1 VKSIFAFAIGAVC
14 MAIAGCKSPEESC
27 AECASATT
35 SDVAE
40 PSAFISEWLP
50 ATERQPLAG
59 DMEFTAQDGRTVRF
73 SDLKGAPIAL
83 SFIYTRCQ
91 NARKCP
97 LVARTMARLQ
107 AELDRAN
114 VQPRPTLALITYD
127 PEYDTPSRLDT
138 FGRQFGFNP
147 DTNALLLRPDAN
159 GKETLFKQLN
169 VAVNFNSGGVNLHGI
184 QLLLFDKNGWRVRTY
199 RGLIWDNEQVLK
211 DLKALAGEPNS
222 NSLVKSR
229 NVQGAAVR

>member
-1 VKSIFAFAIGAVC
+1 MVAAFAVLP
-14 MAIAGCKSPEESC
+14 GCKSPEEACS
-27 AECASATT
+27 ECAPAAAT
-35 SDVAE
+35 DVAE
-40 PSAFISEWLP
+40 SSAFISEWLP
-50 ATERQPLAG
+50 ATERQPLAD
-59 DMEFTAQDGRTVRF
+59 DMEFTAQDGRTLRF

-147 DTNALLLRPDAN
+147 DTNALLLRPNAN
-159 GKETLFKQLN
+159 RKETLFERLD

-184 QLLLFDKNGWRVRTY
+184 QLLLFDKSGCRVRTY
-199 RGLIWDNEQVLK
+199 RGLIWDNEQVLR
-211 DLKALAGEPNS
+211 DLKALASEPAS
-222 NSLVKSR
+222 NSFAKTR
-229 NVQGAAVR
+229 MFRRR